1 KEILRLGF
9 RSLIT
14 LPLFANQEIV
24 GTLTMYAAESN
35 FFDEEELALL
45 KELAA
50 NVSFAL
56 EHIEKEAQVARLS
69 RIQAVMGNINA
80 LIVRARDHEELF
92 RESCR
97 IAVEAGGFRMAWLGI
112 VDRTEMRVKPVAWHG
127 AQPEFLTFI
136 KDRFSLRDDEQIG
149 NTMSARAVR
158 EKKAFVSN

>member
-80 LIVRARDHEELF
+80 LIVRARDRDELF
-92 RESCR
+92 REACR
-97 IAVEAGGFRMAWLGI
+97 IAVDHGRFKMAWIGL
-112 VDRTEMRVKPVAWHG
+112 VDRVAMMIEPVAAAG
-127 AQPEFLTFI
+127 AQPEFLTYI
-136 KDRFSLRDDEQIG
+136 
-149 NTMSARAVR
+149 
-158 EKKAFVSN
+158 